1 MPDYTQF
8 FKNVRDKT
16 VDHKLMYTPNVDD
29 QQNNPFSSLR
39 LSWRN
44 FKVMSKNQDLIKVP
58 KVLMVT
64 KVSKV
69 FKPKSNLH
77 FPFEFCK
84 KLCCKGETYRSSS

>member
-1 MPDYTQF
+1 MSGIL
-8 FKNVRDKT
+8 RDKT